1 MMAPNIIKKPALIG
15 AFSGLGLAL
24 LVALLVWLNQ
34 GGREPLQTI
43 TNFFASVP
51 IPLVT
56 PLNLPGWLQILVFAS
71 YWAIVGGTLG
81 WLVGQMR
88 PFYLGA
94 AFLMIV
100 GLIVAHRLTQVKLE
114 RELEAILRAIG
125 EGLTGGVAP

>member
-1 MMAPNIIKKPALIG
+1 MAPNIIKKPASIG

-24 LVALLVWLNQ
+24 LVALLTWLNQ
-34 GGREPLQTI
+34 ESREPLQTI
-43 TNFFASVP
+43 TNFFVSVP
-51 IPLVT
+51 MLLVT
-56 PLNLPGWLQILVFAS
+56 PPNLPGWLELFLFIS

-88 PFYLGA
+88 PYRLGA

-114 RELEAILRAIG
+114 RELESVLRAISDIF
-125 EGLTGGVAP
+125 TGGASP